1 MFMCSEH
8 SLRVLEDFT
17 VARDF
22 DDWPRTDDA
31 VRLLGAGTAFTF
43 HRCSS
48 HYSQAYLRF
57 DVLRV
62 SVPKLAIYFGRQQI

>member
-1 MFMCSEH
+1 MCNEH
-8 SLRVLEDFT
+8 SLRGLEDFL

-43 HRCSS
+43 HRRSS
-48 HYSQAYLRF
+48 RHSQAYLRF
-57 DVLRV
+57 DVLRF
-62 SVPKLAIYFGRQQI
+62 SGSKPAIYFVGQQI